1 MRCGKLSG
9 SIASLDD
16 FSQELHW
23 HRTGQ
28 GRPLPYRAA
37 GIATEQMMHASD
49 FSSEGPRV
57 LVASNYNDGMALQN
71 GLCFEF
77 ADLIARSTRA
87 DIVAPCNIV
96 HRPGTGLVRTVVSHG
111 RRALGFSRV
120 SRIEEARVSE
130 KYDLFFYIC
139 MNPNDLAEL
148 QSIRGW
154 RENCGKAAAFIFE
167 TWSSQLQRNKAH
179 LKLLDQFDHVFIYNK
194 SSIRNLRTFTSAPCS
209 FLAAGADCI
218 TASPYPAPPRRSID
232 FSSMGRRLDSAHA
245 QLFDMAHN
253 GEIFYVY
260 DAGGGLHV
268 YDFAQARFLT
278 LNYIKRSRYFTAYSL
293 DAGPKAQESSGE
305 QAIATRLFEGAAGGS
320 IILGTPPQAPEFGE
334 LFDWPDAV
342 VEIPAEPDNMR
353 AIYYELEAQPERM
366 ERARFM
372 NASQSLR
379 RHDWVYRWEHVL
391 RTLGFES
398 PPGVIARKKRLAS
411 LADRA
416 EALVVV

>member
-1 MRCGKLSG
+1 
-9 SIASLDD
+9 
-16 FSQELHW
+16 
-23 HRTGQ
+23 
-28 GRPLPYRAA
+28 
-37 GIATEQMMHASD
+37 MMHATD
-49 FSSEGPRV
+49 FPSAGPRV

-77 ADLIARSTRA
+77 ADLIARSCNA
-87 DIVAPCNIV
+87 DVIAPVNGE
-96 HRPGTGLVRTVVSHG
+96 HGAGSRFVRTMVSHG
-111 RRALGFSRV
+111 RRALGFSRI
-120 SRIEEARVSE
+120 SRIQAERVRE
-130 KYDLFFYIC
+130 KYDAFFYIC
-139 MNPNDLAEL
+139 MNPNSLAEL
-148 QSIRGW
+148 QSIQGW
-154 RENCGKAAAFIFE
+154 RENCGKAAAFVFE

-194 SSIRNLRTFTSAPCS
+194 SSIPNLRKFTTAPCS

-218 TASPYPAPPRRSID
+218 AASPYPASPTRCID
-232 FSSMGRRLDSAHA
+232 VYSMGRRLDSAHA
-245 QLFDMAHN
+245 QLFEMARN
-253 GEIFYVY
+253 GEIFYIY

-268 YDFAQARFLT
+268 YDYAQARFLT

-320 IILGTPPQAPEFGE
+320 IILGTPPQAPEFHE

-353 AIYYELEAQPERM
+353 AIYYDLEAQPERM

-372 NASQSLR
+372 NATQSLR

-391 RTLGFES
+391 QTLGFDS
-398 PPGVIARKKRLAS
+398 PAGVVARKNKLAM

-416 EALVVV
+416 EVLVEV

>member
-1 MRCGKLSG
+1 
-9 SIASLDD
+9 
-16 FSQELHW
+16 
-23 HRTGQ
+23 
-28 GRPLPYRAA
+28 
-37 GIATEQMMHASD
+37 MMHATD
-49 FSSEGPRV
+49 FPSAGPRV

-77 ADLIARSTRA
+77 ADLIARSCNA
-87 DIVAPCNIV
+87 DVIAPKNCASA
-96 HRPGTGLVRTVVSHG
+96 PGFGFVRTMMSHG
-111 RRALGFSRV
+111 RRALGFSRI
-120 SRIEEARVSE
+120 SRIRKERVTE

-139 MNPNDLAEL
+139 MNPNSLAEL
-148 QSIRGW
+148 QSIQGW
-154 RENCGKAAAFIFE
+154 RENCSKAAVFIFE

-194 SSIRNLRTFTSAPCS
+194 SSIPNLRKFTSAPCS

-218 TASPYPAPPRRSID
+218 AASPFPAQPARSID
-232 FSSMGRRLDSAHA
+232 VYSMGRRLDSAHG
-245 QLFDMAHN
+245 QLFDMARN
-253 GEIFYVY
+253 GEIFYIY

-293 DAGPKAQESSGE
+293 DAGPKAQESGGE

-320 IILGTPPQAPEFGE
+320 VILGTPPQAPEFYE

-372 NASQSLR
+372 NATQSLR

-391 RTLGFES
+391 QTLGFEP
-398 PPGVIARKKRLAS
+398 PPGVVARRNKLAM

-416 EALVVV
+416 EALVEA